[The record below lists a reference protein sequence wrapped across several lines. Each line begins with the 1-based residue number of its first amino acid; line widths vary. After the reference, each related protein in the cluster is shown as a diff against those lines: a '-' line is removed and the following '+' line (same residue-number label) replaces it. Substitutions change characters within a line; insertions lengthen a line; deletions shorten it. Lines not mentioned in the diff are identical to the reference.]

1 MLKRPGALPCEG
13 YASGPHPP
21 YLHLRRDAYLNL
33 HFALSTTL
41 RIIRTMNV
49 SWSARDPYNATIID
63 DASGEAIFTLNSP
76 FSLTKKAIT
85 LSDARSGQVIAED
98 RPQAAAQQPP

>member
-1 MLKRPGALPCEG
+1 MLKRPGALACEG

-21 YLHLRRDAYLNL
+21 YPHLRPDAYLNL

-41 RIIRTMNV
+41 RIIRIMNV

-85 LSDARSGQVIAED
+85 LSDARSGQVIA
-98 RPQAAAQQPP
+98 